1 MGYNT
6 QVDKMDIFT
15 LNTGERPREENFEV
29 EEWVK
34 NLALV
39 EVYRRSFPLWDY
51 DWIRQHFGDITP
63 SPLTNKSI
71 VTEQKNKS
79 DSVTGE
85 KTRQENVNVEEKN
98 VILMEEEVLTSSK
111 GDTDVQSKEQSGS
124 VDAAEIMM
132 EASQKNTFK
141 DFNFTGIKMENP
153 EEMYVNDILMTECEE
168 KNVMRLIKKLKR
180 QLVKDDKGMNKE
192 CENIVRMVETEKEKL
207 RKVKSVHE
215 HSGHRSEDKL
225 TEILKG
231 MKKARKY
238 AKEVVKRCKICQK
251 RQPSKM

>member
-51 DWIRQHFGDITP
+51 DWIHQHFGDIIP
-63 SPLTNKSI
+63 SSLTNKSI
-71 VTEQKNKS
+71 VSEQKNES

-85 KTRQENVNVEEKN
+85 KTRQENANLEEKN
-98 VILMEEEVLTSSK
+98 VIPMEEEVWISSK
-111 GDTDVQSKEQSGS
+111 GDTEVQGKTEDSGVFPFCGTEQSGS
-124 VDAAEIMM
+124 VDATEILM
-132 EASQKNTFK
+132 EASQKNTFE
-141 DFNFTGIKMENP
+141 DFDFTEIKTENP

-168 KNVMRLIKKLKR
+168 RNVMRMK
-180 QLVKDDKGMNKE
+180 LVKDDKGMLE
-192 CENIVRMVETEKEKL
+192 IEKEKL
-207 RKVKSVHE
+207 KKVKSVHE

-231 MKKARKY
+231 MKRARKY
-238 AKEVVKRCKICQK
+238 AKEVVK
-251 RQPSKM
+251 